1 MNETA
6 DPDPAAGRARVAVAW
21 ETGLEV
27 QARQLAAALSLP
39 LTGPDARETDLLLT
53 LTPGRLELRVAAG
66 ASGSVPGPISGP
78 VYADFVAG
86 RADYRRKH
94 GGGRNQ
100 PLARAVGLKG
110 SAEPSVIDATAGL
123 GRDAFVLAS
132 LGAKVVMLERSGVVG
147 ALLQDA
153 LRRAHADPVV
163 SVIAARMQLVVTD
176 AVTFLDALSARP
188 AEVRPEVVYLDP
200 MYPHTNKTALQK
212 KEMQLFRAVVGTD
225 DDAAQLLAAARRA
238 AGGRVVV
245 KRPLNAPF
253 LADAKPSG
261 KVTSKN
267 TRFDLY
273 LK

>member
-6 DPDPAAGRARVAVAW
+6 DPDPAAGRARVAVTW

-39 LTGPDARETDLLLT
+39 LTDLDVRETDLLLM

-66 ASGSVPGPISGP
+66 TSGSGP

-110 SAEPSVIDATAGL
+110 NAELNVIDATAGL

-188 AEVRPEVVYLDP
+188 TVVRPEVVYLDP

>member
-1 MNETA
+1 MA
-6 DPDPAAGRARVAVAW
+6 AAAGRARVAVAW
-21 ETGLEV
+21 EVGLEI
-27 QARQLAAALSLP
+27 QAQRLAAELGLP
-39 LTGPDARETDLLLT
+39 LAGEGDAALLLT
-53 LTPGRLELRVAAG
+53 LTPARLELRVAAG
-66 ASGSVPGPISGP
+66 TSGP

-110 SAEPSVIDATAGL
+110 SAELSVIDATAGL

-132 LGAKVVMLERSGVVG
+132 LGAQVTLLERSPVVG

-163 SVIAARMQLVVTD
+163 SGIAARMQLVVTD
-176 AVTFLDALSARP
+176 AVTFMDTLSARP
-188 AEVRPEVVYLDP
+188 DGVRPAVVYLDP
-200 MYPHTNKTALQK
+200 MYPHASKTALQK
-212 KEMQLFRAVVGTD
+212 KEMRLFRAVVGTD
-225 DDAAQLLAAARRA
+225 ADAAQLLAASRRVAGARVA
-238 AGGRVVV
+238 V

-253 LADAKPSG
+253 LGDAKPDG
-261 KVTSKN
+261 KIVSKN

-273 LK
+273 LSERAT